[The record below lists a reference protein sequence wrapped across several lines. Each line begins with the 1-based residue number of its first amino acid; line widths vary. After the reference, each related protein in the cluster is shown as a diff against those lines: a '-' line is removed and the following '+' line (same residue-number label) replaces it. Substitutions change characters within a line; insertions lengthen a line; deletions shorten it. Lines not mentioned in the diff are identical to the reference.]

1 MLSPN
6 LQVETYWPLK
16 LRLYSKNVVYYQ
28 EDVEYIYL
36 HLLHDGILKPRKGI
50 YECQEWNQQRIIL
63 FALLIILFLCSPF
76 RTE

>member
-6 LQVETYWPLK
+6 LQVETYWPLS

-36 HLLHDGILKPRKGI
+36 H
-50 YECQEWNQQRIIL
+50 
-63 FALLIILFLCSPF
+63 
-76 RTE
+76 